1 MEVQVNYKDVELILT
16 GEYFTEENET
26 NFSSCFT
33 IETIETINWDDIT
46 SLLSN
51 EQIEDLENLATEQI
65 ER

>member
-16 GEYFTEENET
+16 GEYQKGEPEV

-51 EQIEDLENLATEQI
+51 EQIADLENLAI
-65 ER
+65 EYLEE